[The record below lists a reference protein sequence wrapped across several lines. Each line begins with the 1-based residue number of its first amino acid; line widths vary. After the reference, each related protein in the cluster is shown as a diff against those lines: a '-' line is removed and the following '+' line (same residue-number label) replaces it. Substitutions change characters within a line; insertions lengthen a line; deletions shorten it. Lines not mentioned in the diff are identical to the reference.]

1 MGGIQAR
8 CPEARTLVSRL
19 ANKRGYHI
27 GMRSMT
33 VLLGSLLLLP
43 GCSTWFFS
51 PVDQVDRSRPVALLE
66 TTGGVE
72 FAATTEFGILSLGRT
87 ATSGP
92 CRVHYFLGP
101 TPLIETGELQ
111 STGSIFTEAEIDL
124 KTQLARVLDRSPT
137 PTDKLSVMWTP
148 DGERCE
154 SIPVELAAG
163 EGLAGDLLR
172 DPGVEL
178 PSGATLL
185 CRGPAGE
192 TMFAGLIAGL
202 ATIHDG
208 PAAGRYYVVAGIDR
222 VRELIAIPRNYS
234 VDLVPKY
241 RTDDITIMKPVQTKQ
256 EEPDENPDEPAQST
270 PPMPK
275 TGVSELPGGGQE

>member
-1 MGGIQAR
+1 
-8 CPEARTLVSRL
+8 
-19 ANKRGYHI
+19 
-27 GMRSMT
+27 MRSMT

-51 PVDQVDRSRPVALLE
+51 SVDQVDRSRPVALLE

-72 FAATTEFGILSLGRT
+72 LAATTELGILSLGRT

-101 TPLIETGELQ
+101 TPLIESGELH

-124 KTQLARVLDRSPT
+124 KTQLARVLDRGPT
-137 PTDKLSVMWTP
+137 TEDKLTVMWTP
-148 DGERCE
+148 DGESCE
-154 SIPVELAAG
+154 SISVELAVG

-178 PSGATLL
+178 PAGATLL
-185 CRGPAGE
+185 CQGPAGE
-192 TMFAGLIAGL
+192 SMFAGLVAGI

-208 PAAGRYYVVAGIDR
+208 PTAGRYYVVAGVDR
-222 VRELIAIPRNYS
+222 VRELLAIPRKYP

-241 RTDDITIMKPVQTKQ
+241 RTDDITVMKPIKPKP
-256 EEPDENPDEPAQST
+256 EEPSETPVEPAQST
-270 PPMPK
+270 PPVPQ
-275 TGVSELPGGGQE
+275 TPIPGLPGGGQR